1 MSEQKGTPMAY
12 RWAAFTHWSNLA
24 FLTAVGMGGALV
36 DPAWW
41 YVLVPTQALLFWLAP
56 DVPPLRKAVD
66 AQSAQKQRDA
76 ERTYY
81 LDQLWGLRPL
91 PAPSLGARMKRMIVS
106 ADVPEPDDRLPRKG
120 ENARYFEM
128 RDILSKL
135 RAMLPIAEGRVTPAD
150 LERLDKTIIGYL
162 RVLFACRP
170 LQRAVAESDEEQLAA
185 QLAEIEQR
193 IANADAALRPVLQ
206 ERKRLVESQLE
217 RAPRLRATLELL
229 RTRADAIP
237 QQLRNLHSQVL
248 TDPGSEVHAMLNDM
262 IERNDMLAD
271 PLADLAADEAVRELL
286 EQPEPAKPRPAGV
299 RAAGRIATRR

>member
-1 MSEQKGTPMAY
+1 MAY
-12 RWAAFTHWSNLA
+12 RWAAFSHWSNLA
-24 FLTAVGMGGALV
+24 LLTTVGMGGALV

-41 YVLVPTQALLFWLAP
+41 YVLLPTQALLFWLAP
-56 DVPPLRKAVD
+56 DLPPLRKAVD
-66 AQSAQKQRDA
+66 AQSAQAQRDA

-91 PAPSLGARMKRMIVS
+91 PEPSLGQKIKGMIVS
-106 ADVPEPDDRLPRKG
+106 PDVPEPDDRLPRRS

-135 RAMLPIAEGRVTPAD
+135 RDMMPIADGRVTPAD

-170 LQRAVAESDEEQLAA
+170 LQRAVSESDEEELAEQLAD
-185 QLAEIEQR
+185 IEKR
-193 IANADAALRPVLQ
+193 ISSADAALRPVLQ
-206 ERKRLVESQLE
+206 ERKRLVEAQLA

-229 RTRADAIP
+229 RTRAESIP

-248 TDPGSEVHAMLNDM
+248 TDPGSEVHAMLNEM

-286 EQPEPAKPRPAGV
+286 AQPEPEKPRPGGRSGAV
-299 RAAGRIATRR
+299 RAAGRVGTRR